1 MRLLEKRLIATLFN
15 VDDYFVGSAVAVHA
29 ADEGLHG

>member
-1 MRLLEKRLIATLFN
+1 MRLLEKSLIATLFN
-15 VDDYFVGSAVAVHA
+15 VDDYLVGSAVAVHA

>member
-1 MRLLEKRLIATLFN
+1 MRLLEKRLITTLFN
-15 VDDYFVGSAVAVHA
+15 VDDVGNAVAVHA